1 MKNFFRGLLIFICVA
16 VIAAAFAACADK
28 GVGETAD
35 EETTQA
41 QSVEKQEEE
50 LISEGRF
57 YYNRLSD
64 VEKKAYD
71 RIISKIY
78 EMPDEVY
85 IPRLDDKQLDTVF
98 AAILRDN
105 PDIFFTGRQVSRRE
119 IGFGLLCSID
129 YIFTKEEYE
138 VRKAELDA
146 VCDEVIASLSDPDDE
161 WQTELEIHDYIIG
174 NCSYDIA
181 ENNHVYSSAYGAL
194 VNGEAACEGYSK
206 AMQLLLDRA
215 GIENYVICGD
225 ATNQDGET
233 GPHMWNIVKINGD
246 FYHLDCT
253 WDDPKG
259 DGSENH
265 LYFNVNDETISKTHS
280 GFLSDFECTATAENY
295 YNKMG
300 TALGKY
306 NSSHKKKM
314 ISVVARE
321 INAGHRGVEFLFGS
335 GSDAQKA
342 YDALINGDMTD
353 YRAISSE
360 AEVDFKKINPTN
372 EILKHLNLVQIHWN
386 MQTEGTDANG

>member
-1 MKNFFRGLLIFICVA
+1 MKKVFRGLVIFICVA
-16 VIAAAFAACADK
+16 VAVTAFASCGFSDR
-28 GVGETAD
+28 GEISA
-35 EETTQA
+35 EETTEA
-41 QSVEKQEEE
+41 QSVATQTEE
-50 LISEGRF
+50 LITPGKF
-57 YYNRLSD
+57 YYNKLSE

-78 EMPDEVY
+78 EMPDEIY
-85 IPRLDDKQLDTVF
+85 IPRLDDNQLDTVF

-105 PDIFFTGRQVSRRE
+105 PDIFFTGRLVSRRT
-119 IGFGLLCSID
+119 IGLGLLCSID

-138 VRKAELDA
+138 ERKAELDA
-146 VCDEVIASLSDPDDE
+146 VCDEVIESLSDPDDE

-174 NCSYDIA
+174 NCRYDIA
-181 ENNHVYSSAYGAL
+181 ENDHVYSSAYGAL

-253 WDDPKG
+253 WDDPKD

-265 LYFNVNDETISKTHS
+265 LYFNLNDEMISETHS
-280 GFLSDFECTATAENY
+280 DFPDDFECTATAENY
-295 YNKMG
+295 YNKKG
-300 TALGKY
+300 TSLGKY
-306 NSSHKKKM
+306 NSGHKRTM
-314 ISVVARE
+314 ISIVARE
-321 INAGHRGVEFLFGS
+321 INAGNNAVEFRFDS

-342 YDALINGDMTD
+342 YNDLINGDMTA
-353 YRAISSE
+353 YRTISLQ
-360 AEVDFKKINPTN
+360 AEVDFDKINPTN
-372 EILKHLNLVQIHWN
+372 EILKNLSLVQIHWN
-386 MQTEGTDANG
+386 TQTEGTDTNG